1 MKNLFLFNFL
11 ITSFM
16 FGLIVTTQIVNYPL
30 FAKVKSN
37 NFPNYHSY
45 YVNKISFIV
54 IPVMLIEFLI
64 SILLISFYNSYLTN
78 YNFLLIVLIFLTT
91 YLIQVPIHNIIK
103 SKYNKSLFDKLIKTN
118 WIRTIFWF
126 LKIIISY
133 NIILKEVI

>member
-1 MKNLFLFNFL
+1 MNNLFLFNFL
-11 ITSFM
+11 VTSFM

-30 FAKVKSN
+30 FSIVKSN
-37 NFPNYHSY
+37 NFSNYHSF

-64 SILLISFYNSYLTN
+64 SILLISLYNSYLI
-78 YNFLLIVLIFLTT
+78 NFNFVLMVLIFLTT
-91 YLIQVPIHNIIK
+91 YLIQVPIHNAIKIK
-103 SKYNKSLFDKLIKTN
+103 SNRLLFDKLIKTN

-133 NIILKEVI
+133 NIILREMI